1 MPPRLSTVVSK
12 LYRPPANGE
21 PRQVF
26 ALSRSDAERV
36 PRLPSI
42 AVISI
47 TAPDRPAAEL
57 DGFDY
62 LLRISFADVDFLDP
76 ERSRRAKAKLA
87 NFTPEH
93 AELVCTFIDSL
104 PVAVSTIVV
113 HCEGGYSR
121 SCAIARGLHEF
132 YGYAVDMRHLENANP
147 SVLHVFMQ
155 TAKAWV
161 PFI

>member
-1 MPPRLSTVVSK
+1 MPQRLSAIVSK

-47 TAPDRPAAEL
+47 TAPDRPPAEL

-62 LLRISFADVDFLDP
+62 LLRLSFADADFLNP
-76 ERSRRAKAKLA
+76 ARARRAKAKQA
-87 NFTPEH
+87 SFTTEH
-93 AELVCTFIDSL
+93 AELLCTFIDGL
-104 PVAVSTIVV
+104 PVGVNSIVV

-147 SVLHVFMQ
+147 SVLHVFIQ

-161 PFI
+161 PFL